1 MKQKNIETE
10 FLPAALELEETPAS
24 PAGRL
29 MIWTIVLLFTSGIAW
44 ASMGQLDIVT
54 VATGKIIASGHS
66 KQIQAMD
73 IGTVKAIHVQEG
85 QAVRKG
91 DVLIELDDRSARA
104 DEQRLS
110 NEKQLL
116 QKEIERLDSL
126 LDMVNGS
133 IDSADET
140 GHLDQLGHAQW
151 QEYSDSRQSL
161 ISIREKLE
169 VEQKSLQTQ
178 VEKYRKLLPI
188 VSKKADNFKKLS
200 NRKLLA
206 EQQYLE
212 AEQQRIEVVH
222 ELKTLYARSEEN
234 MAGVKEAEDRLQQY
248 ISEFKRSLLQRQD
261 ETQHRIQ
268 VIQQELVKADR
279 RIKLQTLL
287 APVDGVVQQLVMH
300 TVGGV
305 VSPAQVL
312 MIVVPQ
318 QANLEVEA
326 FVENRD
332 IGFVEAGQQVEVK
345 IEAFP
350 FTRYG
355 VIRGEITHLSR
366 DAIADEHKGLIYKA
380 QIALHDNQVM
390 VNGRAVALSPGMNVT
405 AETKTGKRRMIEYF
419 LSPLL
424 RAKNES
430 LRER

>member
-248 ISEFKRSLLQRQD
+248 ISEFKRSLLQKQD
-261 ETQHRIQ
+261 ETQHGIQ